1 MTALS
6 HASVPPPHALDED
19 FRLLKSA
26 VEEAGKLAHSYFRQE
41 VAVRRKKDGTEVS
54 DADIAVNEALKEALL
69 GGRPDYGWLSEELE
83 DDATRLE
90 RRLVWMVDPIDGTN
104 AFLRHIPEWTI
115 SAALVQE
122 GKPVLGAV
130 FNPATGEFFH
140 AIRGR
145 GAFLNGKPIKVT
157 GRETL
162 EGALFIASGGLFKK
176 RIWKE
181 PWPGVE
187 FALGQFGRLP
197 PRACRRRQG
206 RRHRVALRQ
215 VRVGS
220 RGWRADRRG
229 GRRRGHRPSRPC
241 LPLQSA
247 HPPLPEPRRGPARPS
262 RQAHRAHEPRRPRGA
277 FG

>member
-1 MTALS
+1 MMTALS

-19 FRLLKSA
+19 YRLLKAA

-54 DADIAVNEALKEALL
+54 DADIAVNEALKERLL
-69 GGRPDYGWLSEELE
+69 GGRPDYGWLSEESE

-122 GKPVLGAV
+122 GKPVAGAV

-145 GAFLNGKPIKVT
+145 GAFLNGTQIKVT

-187 FALGQFGRLP
+187 SRWVNSVAYRLAL
-197 PRACRRRQG
+197 
-206 RRHRVALRQ
+206 VAA
-215 VRVGS
+215 G
-220 RGWRADRRG
+220 RADATVSLSAKCEWDLAAGVLIVEEAG
-229 GRRRGHRPSRPC
+229 GVVTDHHGHAFRFNLPIPRFPSLVAASPGLHAKLIERT
-241 LPLQSA
+241 
-247 HPPLPEPRRGPARPS
+247 S
-262 RQAHRAHEPRRPRGA
+262 RVDL
-277 FG
+277 

>member
-6 HASVPPPHALDED
+6 HASVPPPHSLDED
-19 FRLLKSA
+19 FRLLRAA
-26 VEEAGKLAHSYFRQE
+26 VDEAGKLAHSYFRQE
-41 VAVRRKKDGTEVS
+41 VAVRRKLDGSEVS
-54 DADIAVNEALKEALL
+54 DADIAVNEALKETLL
-69 GGRPDYGWLSEELE
+69 GGRPDYGWLSEESE

-130 FNPATGEFFH
+130 FNPATGEYFH
-140 AIRGR
+140 AIRGG
-145 GAFLNGKPIKVT
+145 GAFLNDKLIKVT

-187 FALGQFGRLP
+187 SRWVNSVAYRLAL
-197 PRACRRRQG
+197 
-206 RRHRVALRQ
+206 VAA
-215 VRVGS
+215 G
-220 RGWRADRRG
+220 RADATLSLSAKSEWDLAAGVLIVEEAG
-229 GRRRGHRPSRPC
+229 GVVTDHHGHAFRFNLPIPRFPS
-241 LPLQSA
+241 LVA
-247 HPPLPEPRRGPARPS
+247 APPGLHAKLIERTS
-262 RQAHRAHEPRRPRGA
+262 LVDL
-277 FG
+277 

>member
-1 MTALS
+1 MMTALS

-19 FRLLKSA
+19 YRLLKAA

-54 DADIAVNEALKEALL
+54 DADIAVNEALKERLL
-69 GGRPDYGWLSEELE
+69 GGRPDYGWLSEESE

-122 GKPVLGAV
+122 GKPVAGAV

-145 GAFLNGKPIKVT
+145 GAFLNGTQIKVT

-187 FALGQFGRLP
+187 SRWVNSVAYRLAL
-197 PRACRRRQG
+197 
-206 RRHRVALRQ
+206 VAA
-215 VRVGS
+215 G
-220 RGWRADRRG
+220 RADATVSLSAKCEWDLAAGVLIVEEAG
-229 GRRRGHRPSRPC
+229 GVVTDHHGHAFRFNLPIPRFPS
-241 LPLQSA
+241 LVA
-247 HPPLPEPRRGPARPS
+247 APPGLHAKLIERTS
-262 RQAHRAHEPRRPRGA
+262 LVDL
-277 FG
+277 

>member
-26 VEEAGKLAHSYFRQE
+26 VEGAGKLAHSYFRQE

-54 DADIAVNEALKEALL
+54 DADIAVNEALKETLL
-69 GGRPDYGWLSEELE
+69 GGRPDYGWLSEESE

-187 FALGQFGRLP
+187 SRWVNSVAYRLAL
-197 PRACRRRQG
+197 
-206 RRHRVALRQ
+206 VAA
-215 VRVGS
+215 G
-220 RGWRADRRG
+220 RADATVSLSAKCEWDLAAGVLIVEEAG
-229 GRRRGHRPSRPC
+229 GVVTDHHGHAFRFNLPIPRFPS
-241 LPLQSA
+241 LVA
-247 HPPLPEPRRGPARPS
+247 APPGLHAKLIERTS
-262 RQAHRAHEPRRPRGA
+262 LVDL
-277 FG
+277 